1 MDFACSAGSVE
12 YCAVGTTERASFTE
26 GMLSG
31 DDDSGG
37 HSKNTPNGT
46 HTPKRAKFNG
56 FSMILCQYG
65 RAHGGRNVD
74 NSCPMPL
81 TQNGVLLPKH
91 AQRTLW
97 GASNS
102 LSHLGMWPR
111 GSVRLRIAF
120 FTTAMSGPATPP
132 QLDTLVIHAD
142 QPDHIREPAYA
153 VAPSI
158 SVSTTFHHPHPDSEL
173 AHTGHGEPHP
183 EDAFHIYSRYS
194 QDTRVRSER
203 VISGMLKGHALLYSS
218 GLSASDAI
226 ADLLLPSTIA
236 IRRGYFGVHGIFQ
249 KYAQG
254 RNVKFIDLDDEYP
267 TQEGTPSQEDYDV
280 RRGATLVWLE
290 TPLNPTGE
298 ARDIE
303 HYAQRAHAAHA
314 YLAVDAT
321 LAPPPLQNPFQHG
334 ADFVMHSG
342 TKYFGGHSDL
352 LVGIAATQNY
362 KQFVA
367 LWKERSI
374 SGRVPGSLET
384 FLLLRSLRT
393 MPLRVRH
400 QSATAAHLVQFLY
413 SLTEGQVPAE
423 HVPADIANGRFVK
436 QVWHSSLQPRSAYPE
451 EVADTQKENHTF
463 DPKTQLPNGGSPT
476 FGLLTA
482 HADYAKYLP
491 HFLSYFVPA
500 TSLGGVE
507 SLIEQRVI
515 ASPDTDP
522 RLIRISVGLEDSEDL
537 RNDLL
542 QAMLAT
548 LQYVRSQSP

>member
-1 MDFACSAGSVE
+1 
-12 YCAVGTTERASFTE
+12 
-26 GMLSG
+26 
-31 DDDSGG
+31 
-37 HSKNTPNGT
+37 
-46 HTPKRAKFNG
+46 
-56 FSMILCQYG
+56 
-65 RAHGGRNVD
+65 
-74 NSCPMPL
+74 
-81 TQNGVLLPKH
+81 
-91 AQRTLW
+91 
-97 GASNS
+97 
-102 LSHLGMWPR
+102 
-111 GSVRLRIAF
+111 
-120 FTTAMSGPATPP
+120 MSGPAAPP
-132 QLDTLVIHAD
+132 KLDTLAIHAD
-142 QPDHIREPAYA
+142 QPDHIKEPAYP

-158 SVSTTFHHPHPDSEL
+158 SLSTTFHQPHPDSDL
-173 AHTGHGEPHP
+173 AHTRHEEPHP
-183 EDAFHIYSRYS
+183 EDPFHVYSRYS
-194 QDTRVRSER
+194 QDTRVRAER
-203 VISGMLKGHALLYSS
+203 VISGIVKAHALLYSS
-218 GLSASDAI
+218 GLSASDAV

-236 IRRGYFGVHGIFQ
+236 IRRGYFGVHGVFQ

-267 TQEGTPSQEDYDV
+267 TQEGTPSQGDYDV
-280 RRGATLVWLE
+280 RHGATLVWLE

-303 HYAQRAHAAHA
+303 HYAKRAHAANA
-314 YLAVDAT
+314 YLVVDAT
-321 LAPPPLQNPFQHG
+321 LAPPPLQDPFQHG

-352 LVGIAATQNY
+352 LVGIAATKNY
-362 KQFVA
+362 KQFLA
-367 LWKERSI
+367 LWEERSI

-400 QSATAAHLVQFLY
+400 QSATATQLVQFLY
-413 SLTEGQVPAE
+413 SLTEGQKAAE
-423 HVPADIANGRFVK
+423 HVPAEITNGRFVK
-436 QVWHSSLQPRSAYPE
+436 QVWHSSLQPRPSYSE
-451 EVADTQKENHTF
+451 EVDDTKKENHAF
-463 DPKTQLPNGGSPT
+463 NPKSQLPNGGSPT

-482 HADYAKYLP
+482 HANYAKYLP

-522 RLIRISVGLEDSEDL
+522 RLIRISTGLEDFEDL

-548 LQYVRSQSP
+548 LHHVQSHSQ

>member
-1 MDFACSAGSVE
+1 M
-12 YCAVGTTERASFTE
+12 
-26 GMLSG
+26 
-31 DDDSGG
+31 
-37 HSKNTPNGT
+37 
-46 HTPKRAKFNG
+46 
-56 FSMILCQYG
+56 
-65 RAHGGRNVD
+65 
-74 NSCPMPL
+74 
-81 TQNGVLLPKH
+81 
-91 AQRTLW
+91 
-97 GASNS
+97 
-102 LSHLGMWPR
+102 
-111 GSVRLRIAF
+111 RLRPALW
-120 FTTAMSGPATPP
+120 TSAAMSGLATPP
-132 QLDTLVIHAD
+132 QLDTLAIHAD
-142 QPDHIREPAYA
+142 QPDHIKEPAYP

-158 SVSTTFHHPHPDSEL
+158 SVSTTFHQPHPDSDL

-203 VISGMLKGHALLYSS
+203 VISGMMKGHALLYSS
-218 GLSASDAI
+218 GLSAADAI
-226 ADLLLPSTIA
+226 ADLLLPTTIA
-236 IRRGYFGVHGIFQ
+236 IRRGYFGVHGVFQ

-254 RNVKFIDLDDEYP
+254 RSVKFIDLDDEYP
-267 TQEGTPSQEDYDV
+267 TQEGTPSQDSDV

-298 ARDIE
+298 ARNIE
-303 HYAQRAHAAHA
+303 HDAQRAHAAHA
-314 YLAVDAT
+314 FLAVDAT

-352 LVGIAATQNY
+352 LVGIVATQNY
-362 KQFVA
+362 QQFVA

-400 QSATAAHLVQFLY
+400 QSATATNLVQFLY
-413 SLTEGQVPAE
+413 SLTEGQLPAE
-423 HVPADIANGRFVK
+423 HVPDDIAHGRFVK
-436 QVWHSSLQPRSAYPE
+436 QVWHSSLQPRPAYPE
-451 EVADTQKENHTF
+451 EVADTQKENHAF
-463 DPKTQLPNGGSPT
+463 DPKTQLPIGGSPT

-522 RLIRISVGLEDSEDL
+522 RLIRISVGLEDLEDL

-548 LQYVRSQSP
+548 LQHVRSQSQ